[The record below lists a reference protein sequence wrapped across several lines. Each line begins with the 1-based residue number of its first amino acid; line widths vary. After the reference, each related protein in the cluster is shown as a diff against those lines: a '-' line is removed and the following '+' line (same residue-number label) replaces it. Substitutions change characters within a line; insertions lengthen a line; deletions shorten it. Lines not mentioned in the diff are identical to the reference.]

1 MDTTWVD
8 IVIRFIS
15 TLGFPIVVA
24 VWLLW
29 RDWKLTTKFIETLET
44 LKDAV
49 EDLCQKLDSN

>member
-1 MDTTWVD
+1 MDTGWVD
-8 IVIRFIS
+8 IMIKFIS

-29 RDWKLTTKFIETLET
+29 RDYKLTTKFIETMEG

-49 EDLCQKLDSN
+49 EDLCQKIDSN

>member
-8 IVIRFIS
+8 VTIRFIS
-15 TLGFPIVVA
+15 TLGFPIAVA
-24 VWLLW
+24 SWLLI
-29 RDWKLTTKFIETLET
+29 RDWKLTTKFIETMEG